1 LRCPEP
7 WLSLSSLDLMP
18 HLHGKLDLERCPH
31 CHVDTPHF
39 DHVWTGQSTSANGV
53 TKRFWAVYFC
63 NRCGG
68 AVIGAA
74 SKFPGE
80 SSELYPAI
88 ESLDEAIPTNARTY
102 LRQAISSQHAPA
114 GAVMLAAS
122 AVDAMLKSKGYRD
135 GSLYSRI
142 EKAVSEHLITE
153 DMGTWA
159 HEVRLDA
166 NEQRHADDNYRIP
179 EEEDARRV
187 IEFAKALALFLFVLP
202 NMVKRGISDAAPSG
216 DATAA

>member
-1 LRCPEP
+1 
-7 WLSLSSLDLMP
+7 
-18 HLHGKLDLERCPH
+18 
-31 CHVDTPHF
+31 
-39 DHVWTGQSTSANGV
+39 
-53 TKRFWAVYFC
+53 VYFC

-74 SKFPGE
+74 SKFPGQ
-80 SSELYPAI
+80 STELYPSI
-88 ESLDEAIPTNARTY
+88 ESLDDEAIPTNTRTY

-166 NEQRHADDNYRIP
+166 NEQRHADGNYQIP

-187 IEFAKALALFLFVLP
+187 VAFAKALALFLSVLP

-216 DATAA
+216 DATPA